1 MYKFVHTSKK
11 NAQKTFEENILISL
25 VEVFKQGK
33 HKFIC
38 CFNYFIKSI
47 IYFQKFFNSIK
58 IQVPINF

>member
-47 IYFQKFFNSIK
+47 IYF
-58 IQVPINF
+58 